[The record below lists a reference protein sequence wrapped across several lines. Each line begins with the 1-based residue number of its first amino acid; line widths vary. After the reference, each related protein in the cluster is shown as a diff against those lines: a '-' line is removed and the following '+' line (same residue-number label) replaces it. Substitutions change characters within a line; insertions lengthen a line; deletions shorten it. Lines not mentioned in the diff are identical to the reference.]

1 MARKIVMKNRQKHDE
16 RLELTLEEFKV
27 KFQNELR
34 QAINTYKAHEES
46 KNFLPLFLKPMPNY
60 EQDFYFDLRW
70 NFNNY
75 AQTSYYI
82 ERYS

>member
-1 MARKIVMKNRQKHDE
+1 MSRKIIIKNRQNNNE
-16 RLELTLEEFKV
+16 RLELTLEEFKA
-27 KFQNELR
+27 KFNIELR

-46 KNFLPLFLKPMPNY
+46 KNFLPPHIKPTPDY

-75 AQTSYYI
+75 AQTPYYI
-82 ERYS
+82 AQ

>member
-1 MARKIVMKNRQKHDE
+1 MSRKLIIKNRRNNNE
-16 RLELTLEEFKV
+16 TLELTLEEFKV
-27 KFQNELR
+27 KFRNELR

-46 KNFLPLFLKPMPNY
+46 KNFLPSPIKPTPDY

-75 AQTSYYI
+75 AQTQYYVAQ
-82 ERYS
+82 

>member
-1 MARKIVMKNRQKHDE
+1 MSRKLIIKNRRNNEE
-16 RLELTLEEFKV
+16 RLELTLEEFKA
-27 KFQNELR
+27 KFQMELR

-46 KNFLPLFLKPMPNY
+46 KNFLPPHIKPTPDY

-75 AQTSYYI
+75 AQTPYYI
-82 ERYS
+82 AQ